1 MCNKKQNKHKLRC
14 VLHTGCSAYI
24 FYLRKISKETEGIKN
39 LVNTSDEFFY
49 SVFSMPL

>member
-1 MCNKKQNKHKLRC
+1 M
-14 VLHTGCSAYI
+14 GCIAYI

-49 SVFSMPL
+49 SVLAVPL